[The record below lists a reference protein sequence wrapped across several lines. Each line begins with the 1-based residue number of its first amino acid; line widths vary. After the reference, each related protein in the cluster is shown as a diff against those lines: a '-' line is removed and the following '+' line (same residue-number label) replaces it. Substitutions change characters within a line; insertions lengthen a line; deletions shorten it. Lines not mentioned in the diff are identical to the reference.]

1 MGKYRIE
8 FLGVSTP
15 NFQQQR
21 QSSIFV
27 DDGNDAQLIYNSV
40 KHITTWQD
48 WIASGEV
55 IRAVMLD
62 MGSGRHV
69 YRSGIP
75 GVVGEIF
82 HRATA

>member
-1 MGKYRIE
+1 MNKYRIE
-8 FLGVSTP
+8 FLGTP
-15 NFQQQR
+15 AADYRLQR

-27 DDGNDAQLIYNSV
+27 DDGNDVTLIYNCV
-40 KHITTWQD
+40 KHITTWKE
-48 WIASGEV
+48 WVSSGEI

-62 MGSGRHV
+62 MGSGRDV